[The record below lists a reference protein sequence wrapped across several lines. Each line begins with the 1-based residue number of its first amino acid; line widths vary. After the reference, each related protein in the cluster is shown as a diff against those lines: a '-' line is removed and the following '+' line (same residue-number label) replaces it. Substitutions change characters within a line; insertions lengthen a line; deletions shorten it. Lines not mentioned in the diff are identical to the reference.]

1 MANSRIAKFI
11 TEAAPPQY
19 INVIRHRASK
29 LLDTIS
35 EEDRDVAA
43 SDSSPMS
50 PTSSTIVTTSATY
63 VSAANSTG
71 CSIGIE
77 NLCRWFRI
85 ATGHGSFTLS
95 SMEYIKKDLN
105 TTS

>member
-43 SDSSPMS
+43 SVNESGDGIAAMY
-50 PTSSTIVTTSATY
+50 IVQDIISCIRQQNARR
-63 VSAANSTG
+63 V
-71 CSIGIE
+71 
-77 NLCRWFRI
+77 L
-85 ATGHGSFTLS
+85 
-95 SMEYIKKDLN
+95 
-105 TTS
+105 

>member
-43 SDSSPMS
+43 SGSSPMS
-50 PTSSTIVTTSATY
+50 PTSSTIVTTSATFNE
-63 VSAANSTG
+63 SGDGIAA
-71 CSIGIE
+71 
-77 NLCRWFRI
+77 
-85 ATGHGSFTLS
+85 
-95 SMEYIKKDLN
+95 MYIVQDIISCIRQQNARRVL
-105 TTS
+105 

>member
-50 PTSSTIVTTSATY
+50 PNSSTIVITSATY
-63 VSAANSTG
+63 VAAANSTYFPK
-71 CSIGIE
+71 GIQRSFSTFE
-77 NLCRWFRI
+77 N
-85 ATGHGSFTLS
+85 
-95 SMEYIKKDLN
+95 
-105 TTS
+105 